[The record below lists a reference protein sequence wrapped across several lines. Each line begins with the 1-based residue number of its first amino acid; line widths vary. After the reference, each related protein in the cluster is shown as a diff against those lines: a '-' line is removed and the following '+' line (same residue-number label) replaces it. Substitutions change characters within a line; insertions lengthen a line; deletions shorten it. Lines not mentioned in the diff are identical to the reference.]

1 MINPEDGRY
10 LHTCPLCEAMCGLA
24 IRVQDG
30 KVAGIRGNRDDVWSR
45 GHICPKGAAL
55 GALHDDPDRIR
66 RPLIKVDG
74 QWQEV
79 GWDAAFRRCTELLT
93 PVIRKYGIGAVTAY
107 TGNPLA
113 HSFSLARYAGV
124 LLGMSGMP
132 VTYSPGTVDQW
143 PKNLSSHLM
152 YGGWWNFPVP
162 DIERTDLLVIMGAN
176 PAASQGSLLAAPNVM
191 GMIDAIRRRGKVIVI
206 DPVRTRTADHADEWL
221 PIVPG
226 TDAALLLAVTHTLFA
241 EGLVAPGPHVEGV
254 DTMRRVAAEWPP
266 SRVSAVTGIDE
277 ERIRRLARELAGTER
292 SVVYGRIGLCNQE
305 FGSLASWLVD
315 VVNILVGHFDT
326 PGGAMFPRP
335 AAWSITTR
343 PLPGLEDGAAE
354 FGRWHTRVR
363 GAREVL
369 GQVPVSCMVEE
380 IATPGEGQLKALIT
394 IAGNPV
400 LSSPGGDKLDT
411 ALPMLEA
418 MISVDNW
425 LNETTRHA
433 DVILPG
439 LSPLEQPHHD
449 DLVLQFAI
457 RSFANYSAPVFDPG
471 DRPHEWEILIRLT
484 GLCSGTPAEDVDVG
498 AIDDGFFDY
507 LAFTQGLDGATVRKL
522 YDHGGPE
529 RILDLTLRTGP
540 FGDRYG
546 EKPGGLTLDLL
557 KAKPNGIDFGPMV
570 PQLPDILGTADKKI
584 RLAPRYLL
592 DDLPRLATRLERP
605 ADPLVLVNR
614 RHLRSNNSWLHNVPA
629 LMKGRERCTL
639 LMHPQDAARCRV
651 ADEDIVTVQSES
663 GEIKVPV
670 EITDG
675 IKPGVVSMPHGWG
688 HDKPGTRL
696 SVANGSPGANT
707 NVLSPPTFV
716 DEPSGNGVLNGIPVK
731 LTGNHAPPAPANVR
745 ASLVGAHDDCACR
758 VDEVAV
764 EVHATADSSSAP

>member
-1 MINPEDGRY
+1 MTNPADGRY
-10 LHTCPLCEAMCGLA
+10 LHTCPLCEAMCGLD
-24 IRVQDG
+24 IRIQDG
-30 KVAGIRGNRDDVWSR
+30 KVASIRGNRDDVWSR

-55 GALHDDPDRIR
+55 AALHDDPDRIR
-66 RPLIKVDG
+66 QPLVKVDG
-74 QWQEV
+74 RWQPV
-79 GWDAAFRRCTELLT
+79 SWDAAFRRCTELLT
-93 PVIRKYGIGAVTAY
+93 PVIRTHGIGAVTAY

-124 LLGMSGMP
+124 LLGMSGIP

-191 GMIDAIRRRGKVIVI
+191 ALIQAIRKRGRVIVI
-206 DPVRTRTADHADEWL
+206 DPVRTRTADQADEWL

-241 EGLVAPGPHVEGV
+241 EDLVAPGPHVSGV

-266 SRVSAVTGIDE
+266 SRVSAVTGIGE
-277 ERIRRLARELAGTER
+277 GRIRELARELAGTEK

-315 VVNILVGHFDT
+315 VVNILIGHFDT

-335 AAWSITTR
+335 AAWSITTQ
-343 PLPGLEDGAAE
+343 PLPGLEDGAPE
-354 FGRWHTRVR
+354 FGRWRTRVR
-363 GAREVL
+363 GAQEVL

-400 LSSPGGDKLDT
+400 LSSPGGDKLDA
-411 ALPMLEA
+411 ALPTLEA

-457 RSFANYSAPVFDPG
+457 HSFANYSAPVFDPG

-484 GLCSGTPAEDVDVG
+484 GLCTGTPAEDVDVG

-507 LAFTQGLDGATVRKL
+507 LAFTRGLDGATIRKH
-522 YDHGGPE
+522 YEHGGPE
-529 RILDLTLRTGP
+529 RMLDLTLRTGP

-557 KAKPNGIDFGPMV
+557 KANPNGIDFGPMV
-570 PQLPDILGTADKKI
+570 SQLPDILGTKDKKI
-584 RLAPRYLL
+584 RLAPPYLL
-592 DDLPRLATRLERP
+592 QDLARLAARLERP
-605 ADPLVLVNR
+605 AEPLVLVSR
-614 RHLRSNNSWLHNVPA
+614 RHLRSNNSWLHNVPS
-629 LMKGRERCTL
+629 LMKGKDRCTL
-639 LMHPQDAARCRV
+639 LMHPRDAAYRRI
-651 ADEDIVTVQSES
+651 ADNDIVTVKSES
-663 GEIKVPV
+663 GEVKVPV
-670 EITDG
+670 EITDA

-696 SVANGSPGANT
+696 SVANASPGANT
-707 NVLSPPTFV
+707 NVLSPPTFI
-716 DEPSGNGVLNGIPVK
+716 DEPSGNGVLNGIPV
-731 LTGNHAPPAPANVR
+731 TVR
-745 ASLVGAHDDCACR
+745 
-758 VDEVAV
+758 
-764 EVHATADSSSAP
+764 